1 MDWASLA
8 YLAVTIGLFAVFAL
22 IVVRT
27 YSRKRKKRMEEPKHR
42 MLDDDD

>member
-8 YLAVTIGLFAVFAL
+8 YLAVTIGLFAVFAV

-27 YSRKRKKRMEEPKHR
+27 YSRKGKKRMEEPKHR